1 MNALSKRGKVYVR
14 ILELHRNITNENVR
28 DSIPTH
34 KIATCED
41 SGSLINWVW
50 IMNQGF
56 MPIVKP
62 SPTIIRPTLK
72 DYLFTPDFWSCNCE
86 SDWLQVQRYECP
98 ECKETVL
105 SQRMQ
110 HGLAN
115 TETLWGKGTFD
126 SVEAIAMKGMEHA
139 AVKNPKLLPQAQMLY
154 KHLKAYNFVWFE
166 AFSIENF

>member
-1 MNALSKRGKVYVR
+1 MNAISKRGKVYVR

-41 SGSLINWVW
+41 SDSLIDWMW

-72 DYLFTPDFWSCNCE
+72 DYLFTPDFWTCDCE

-98 ECKETVL
+98 ECKATVMSRL
-105 SQRMQ
+105 SCGIQT
-110 HGLAN
+110 
-115 TETLWGKGTFD
+115 TEALWGRGTFD
-126 SVEAIAMKGMEHA
+126 SIETIMLKGMEIA
-139 AVKNPKLLPQAQMLY
+139 AVKNPNLLPQAQMLY
-154 KHLKAYNFVWFE
+154 KHLKAYNFAWFE